1 VNKSCIIGGS
11 DGSAAR
17 GGASDLSEWQRS
29 VGDDGVRAEER
40 TGHRNR
46 TREITITHAVG
57 ASCPPGHPAD
67 KYEFSFLWAD
77 QAGGRGYLFSLP
89 KSPHL

>member
-46 TREITITHAVG
+46 TR
-57 ASCPPGHPAD
+57 
-67 KYEFSFLWAD
+67 W
-77 QAGGRGYLFSLP
+77 
-89 KSPHL
+89 

>member
-46 TREITITHAVG
+46 TRWGSPLSRLWRQLPSRG
-57 ASCPPGHPAD
+57 AFGERISTLRAYALRS
-67 KYEFSFLWAD
+67 K
-77 QAGGRGYLFSLP
+77 
-89 KSPHL
+89 